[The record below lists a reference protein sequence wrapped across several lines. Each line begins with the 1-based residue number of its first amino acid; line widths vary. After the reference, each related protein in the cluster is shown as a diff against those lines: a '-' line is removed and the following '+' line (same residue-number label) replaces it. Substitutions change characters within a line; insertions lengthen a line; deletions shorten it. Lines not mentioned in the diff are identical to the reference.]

1 MADTEPTRASRQLAI
16 AGAIFLVALAFAGWK
31 AWDATREV
39 ERLALAVAPPPVAPW
54 PPPPPPTPAAPQAAP
69 LAEAPAFGQLIL
81 PKAPPLAPPLS
92 LPTVDGGRFE
102 LASTRGQVVFVNFWA
117 TWCPPCRTEM
127 PSMVKLGRELSERYP
142 GKFKMVAVSVDESA
156 DLVQQ
161 FFRSPE
167 QGGRL
172 PPLVTVALDREA
184 KQAVR
189 PWYCVGRGAC
199 SPDDVKFP
207 ESYIVDKSGRIA
219 AYVIGDMDWSEPSAR
234 ALLERLIGG

>member
-16 AGAIFLVALAFAGWK
+16 AGAVFLVALAFAGWK
-31 AWDATREV
+31 AWDARREV
-39 ERLALAVAPPPVAPW
+39 ERLALAVAPLPVAPW
-54 PPPPPPTPAAPQAAP
+54 PPPPVQAAP
-69 LAEAPAFGQLIL
+69 RAAPPAEALVFGQLIL
-81 PKAPPLAPPLS
+81 HKAPPMAPPLS

-102 LASTRGQVVFVNFWA
+102 LASVRGQVVFVNFWA

-142 GKFKMVAVSVDESA
+142 GKFKMVAVSVDEST
-156 DLVQQ
+156 DIVKQ
-161 FFRSPE
+161 FFKSPE

-172 PPLVTVALDREA
+172 PPLVTVALDQEA
-184 KQAVR
+184 RLAVR
-189 PWYCVGRGAC
+189 PWYCAGRGAC
-199 SPDDVKFP
+199 SPDDAKFP

-219 AYVIGDMDWSEPSAR
+219 AYVIGDMDWSDPAAK